1 MEQRKLYRTIDSI
14 TKAAPNF
21 SSTEE
26 LLTYVLNEIIK
37 NEEINILGGR
47 IWKLNEGKDGYNLIE
62 QFGDV
67 ELIEQNY
74 EQKVE
79 DTPSFKEIGRN
90 RTIIAKETD
99 EYLRI
104 KGINRYSATGV
115 GDRFKIKNNNGEN
128 YFLYE
133 YLIAM
138 NGRKL
143 DDSFLYTLNII
154 STTLSSIIRTRKIE
168 TKARQN
174 IVELEK
180 ASEIQRSILPEHSY
194 TFHNYEIFGISLP
207 EQIVGGDFFDYITTS
222 DDYKLCIA
230 IGDAASKGVSAAAQ
244 ALYVSGALKMGVN
257 YDVNETALIGKISNL
272 VNETFPYERFVTL
285 FFCELYRDNKGLC
298 VFINAGHNSP
308 YYYNSKEDSLDGL
321 ATTGPV
327 LGPTPDQ
334 KYYTDSIYI
343 NKGDVLVLYTDG
355 IVEAANRKFEFFG
368 DARLK
373 ECIMKYKDKS
383 PKEICEKIIQEVQ
396 KFSARGKYSDDKT
409 MVVIKRVK

>member
-21 SSTEE
+21 TTTEE
-26 LLTYVLNEIIK
+26 LLAYVLNEIIK

-47 IWKLNEGKDGYNLIE
+47 IWKLNESKDGYILVE
-62 QFGDV
+62 QFGEVDV
-67 ELIEQNY
+67 IEENY
-74 EQKVE
+74 EQKLE
-79 DTPSFKEIGRN
+79 DTPSFKEIGRS

-99 EYLRI
+99 VYLRA

-115 GDRFKIKNNNGEN
+115 GDRYKIKREGQE

-143 DDSFLYTLNII
+143 DDAFLYTLNII

-168 TKARQN
+168 KKARQN
-174 IVELEK
+174 IVELQK
-180 ASEIQRSILPEHSY
+180 ASEIQRSILPEHSF
-194 TFHNYEIFGISLP
+194 TFHNYEIFGISVP

-222 DDYKLCIA
+222 DDYKLCVA

-257 YDVNETALIGKISNL
+257 YDVNETSLIGKISNL

-298 VFINAGHNSP
+298 VYINAGHNSP
-308 YYYNSKEDSLDGL
+308 YYYNAKNDTLTELM
-321 ATTGPV
+321 ATGPV
-327 LGPTPDQ
+327 LGPAPDQ
-334 KYYTDSIYI
+334 KYNTDSLYLEL
-343 NKGDVLVLYTDG
+343 GDILFLYTDG

-373 ECIMKYKDKS
+373 ECVLNYKDRS
-383 PKEICEKIIQEVQ
+383 PKEICEKVIQVVQ